1 LFDEIDDTDE
11 DPDYEAESDE
21 DDFASDQEDGRRTA
35 GVVPEIRVYM
45 DPPVE
50 GADGDTDR
58 DSGMKVI
65 LLCTKLQ
72 N

>member
-1 LFDEIDDTDE
+1 
-11 DPDYEAESDE
+11 
-21 DDFASDQEDGRRTA
+21 
-35 GVVPEIRVYM
+35 M

-50 GADGDTDR
+50 RADGDTDR

-72 N
+72 NWPTFEVQEKFLSVETQRQQEKVVRII